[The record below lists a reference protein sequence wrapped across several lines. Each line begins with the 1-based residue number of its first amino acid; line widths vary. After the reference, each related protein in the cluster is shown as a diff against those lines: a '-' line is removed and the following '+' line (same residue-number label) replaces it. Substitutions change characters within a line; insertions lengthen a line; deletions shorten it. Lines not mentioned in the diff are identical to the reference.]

1 MRRILTENQKVD
13 NIQKFLPFII
23 GGRKRWSK
31 ICCVNYN
38 YFNYVLGEA
47 DKLSFLSSIKY
58 QASSIICNTKIVC
71 FLSHINPIKKNMVT
85 IKIICLTIGFTVT
98 INRKIV

>member
-13 NIQKFLPFII
+13 KIQKFLPFII
-23 GGRKRWSK
+23 GGIKRWSK

-58 QASSIICNTKIVC
+58 QVSSIICNTKIVG
-71 FLSHINPIKKNMVT
+71 FLSHINPIKKHGYNKDNLSYNWFHYMV
-85 IKIICLTIGFTVT
+85 L
-98 INRKIV
+98 